1 MNRSLHFRKGIFSR
15 SFVYL
20 LVLSLIM
27 ILVTTLMVIP
37 RERGILLHALGSQ
50 AQSLSASVAEV
61 SGNAFI
67 TKDYSFIVDHCM
79 QVIRSSPDILYI
91 VVSRNDGFSMI
102 HTSSHWEEKRTSDVE
117 WGKLSAVNPTGSI
130 RYINLVRKDVY
141 DYAFPLRFSGI
152 DWGLLHLGL
161 SLDQYNKGIQTMYR
175 GILVLSLVCMIIAVI
190 VSYLFARQ
198 LTNPILALR
207 HVADRIMEGDLNAR
221 TDIASGDE
229 VEDLA
234 RSFNRMTDNIQ
245 RSQNEIISTR
255 DYVENIIRS
264 ITESL
269 IVIDLDL
276 NIRMVN
282 GATLDLVGYNEAEMI
297 GRPVAMIFDKEEV
310 ITQKNGI
317 DELIKEGFIQNR
329 EALCMSKDG
338 RRINV
343 LFSGAVLRSVSGDI
357 EGFVFVLLDI
367 TERKIAEN
375 SLRQAKEEA
384 VSASKAKSQFLAK
397 MSHEIRTPLN
407 GVLGMIDLL
416 LDTKLDERQRNTADT
431 ARQSGDMLLSVIND
445 ILDFSKIE
453 AGKLEI
459 EKSSFNLHKL
469 TDEVMELFSERA
481 SQKKLELIAHVNP
494 EVPSY
499 LCGDPVRIRQI
510 LINLIGNAIK
520 FTERGEILLSI
531 EAADAADDA
540 LMLRFE
546 VHDTGIGVA
555 PSNQALIFDAFSQAD
570 SSTSRKYG
578 GTGLGL
584 PISRQLAELMGG
596 QIGLESVPGKGST
609 FWFTARMETAGPD
622 VGDSHNLTR
631 DKELSGIRV
640 LIVDDNATNREI
652 LKHQVT
658 SWGIAN
664 GSAENGGQALE
675 MLNAAAGKGEPYNIA
690 ILDMNMPG
698 MDGMELAHAIK
709 ADPSLASVHLIMLTS
724 VSERYSIDELRGAAV
739 EHTLTKPV
747 RQSKLYDC
755 LVDMIGTHPAALSGS
770 ADNRDKTA
778 DRILGASVLL
788 AEDNLV
794 NQEVT
799 KRFLET
805 YGCRVDIVSN
815 GVEAVESVL
824 RTDYDMV
831 LMDCQMPEMD
841 GFTATRMIREREN
854 SADSDSGEQN
864 SGQKHVPIIA
874 LTANALEGSR
884 EQCIMNGMDDYLAK
898 PFNRLELLLMLDR
911 WTDNGSQT
919 RMRVEEHQFAE
930 EDPND
935 PGASPPADAGSEKGL
950 SVSDRK
956 DIHTVID
963 QKVLDGIRALQKK
976 GAKDVLSQVI
986 SLYID
991 NLPKQLDELRCA
1003 ARSGDASTIQRVA
1016 HGVKSSS
1023 AIIGAMTLSSFF
1035 KELED
1040 MGRLNSIDNASELVS
1055 RIEAEYRAVET
1066 ALTAE
1071 LQRSHDVLS

>member
-102 HTSSHWEEKRTSDVE
+102 HTSSHWEEKRTSEVE

-310 ITQKNGI
+310 ITQRNGI

-397 MSHEIRTPLN
+397 MSHEIRTPL
-407 GVLGMIDLL
+407 
-416 LDTKLDERQRNTADT
+416 
-431 ARQSGDMLLSVIND
+431 
-445 ILDFSKIE
+445 
-453 AGKLEI
+453 
-459 EKSSFNLHKL
+459 
-469 TDEVMELFSERA
+469 
-481 SQKKLELIAHVNP
+481 
-494 EVPSY
+494 
-499 LCGDPVRIRQI
+499 
-510 LINLIGNAIK
+510 
-520 FTERGEILLSI
+520 
-531 EAADAADDA
+531 
-540 LMLRFE
+540 
-546 VHDTGIGVA
+546 
-555 PSNQALIFDAFSQAD
+555 
-570 SSTSRKYG
+570 
-578 GTGLGL
+578 
-584 PISRQLAELMGG
+584 
-596 QIGLESVPGKGST
+596 
-609 FWFTARMETAGPD
+609 
-622 VGDSHNLTR
+622 
-631 DKELSGIRV
+631 
-640 LIVDDNATNREI
+640 
-652 LKHQVT
+652 
-658 SWGIAN
+658 
-664 GSAENGGQALE
+664 
-675 MLNAAAGKGEPYNIA
+675 
-690 ILDMNMPG
+690 
-698 MDGMELAHAIK
+698 
-709 ADPSLASVHLIMLTS
+709 
-724 VSERYSIDELRGAAV
+724 
-739 EHTLTKPV
+739 
-747 RQSKLYDC
+747 
-755 LVDMIGTHPAALSGS
+755 
-770 ADNRDKTA
+770 
-778 DRILGASVLL
+778 
-788 AEDNLV
+788 
-794 NQEVT
+794 
-799 KRFLET
+799 
-805 YGCRVDIVSN
+805 
-815 GVEAVESVL
+815 
-824 RTDYDMV
+824 
-831 LMDCQMPEMD
+831 
-841 GFTATRMIREREN
+841 
-854 SADSDSGEQN
+854 
-864 SGQKHVPIIA
+864 
-874 LTANALEGSR
+874 
-884 EQCIMNGMDDYLAK
+884 
-898 PFNRLELLLMLDR
+898 
-911 WTDNGSQT
+911 
-919 RMRVEEHQFAE
+919 
-930 EDPND
+930 
-935 PGASPPADAGSEKGL
+935 
-950 SVSDRK
+950 
-956 DIHTVID
+956 
-963 QKVLDGIRALQKK
+963 
-976 GAKDVLSQVI
+976 
-986 SLYID
+986 
-991 NLPKQLDELRCA
+991 
-1003 ARSGDASTIQRVA
+1003 
-1016 HGVKSSS
+1016 
-1023 AIIGAMTLSSFF
+1023 
-1035 KELED
+1035 
-1040 MGRLNSIDNASELVS
+1040 
-1055 RIEAEYRAVET
+1055 
-1066 ALTAE
+1066 
-1071 LQRSHDVLS
+1071 